1 MLRGNES
8 SALQGDLCLW
18 FHRSWKLPE
27 ACYSQ
32 EVLET
37 VVRVDPYL
45 NQGSGQPVCNHS
57 LLSTLKKEELWSF
70 NTSVY

>member
-18 FHRSWKLPE
+18 FHRAWKLPA
-27 ACYSQ
+27 ACYNQ
-32 EVLET
+32 EVLGT

-45 NQGSGQPVCNHS
+45 SQVSGQSVCNHS
-57 LLSTLKKEELWSF
+57 LLSTPKKEELLSF